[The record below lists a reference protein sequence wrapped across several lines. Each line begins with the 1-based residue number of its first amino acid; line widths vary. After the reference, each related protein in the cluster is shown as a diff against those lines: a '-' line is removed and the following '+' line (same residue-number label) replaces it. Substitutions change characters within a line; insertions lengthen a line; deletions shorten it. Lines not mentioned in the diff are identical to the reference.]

1 MKMDSKIGL
10 NIKVIKILFSNT
22 YSRLTSQ
29 TFIFLLYAGVTI
41 SKMCVFVSVC
51 VI

>member
-22 YSRLTSQ
+22 YFRLTSQ
-29 TFIFLLYAGVTI
+29 TFIFYYMQESLFL
-41 SKMCVFVSVC
+41 KCVC
-51 VI
+51 L